1 MNEDSSPLTTRTGE
15 KNVDLLTELIALST
29 KPGEVVCDLTAGS
42 GSAMEAAL
50 RSKRRYIGFEQDWE
64 MFKVGAV
71 YSVEC
76 VPFAIPHENCC
87 CPCIV

>member
-50 RSKRRYIGFEQDWE
+50 QDWE

-76 VPFAIPHENCC
+76 VPFAILHENCC